1 MKALR
6 TLYEQLGVDQ
16 YYKQYAA
23 QYVNPHL
30 AQIQA
35 LLVQNQQNLD
45 YSSILDLCAGG
56 GEVSAVVQS
65 LGHQQITASDPY
77 THQLYRKNMGFEP
90 FKWSFDDIIRGKI
103 QGQYSTVICSF
114 AMHLCPLNQ
123 LYPLLVQLFG
133 TSAVVVVIS
142 PHKRPVLDIY
152 EGVELRFEDYSL
164 TKKGKKVF
172 LKAYNYAYINP

>member
-6 TLYEQLGVDQ
+6 TLYEHLGVEQ

-30 AQIQA
+30 AQIQD
-35 LLVQNQQNLD
+35 LLLKNKQNLD
-45 YSSILDLCAGG
+45 YSSILDFCAGG

-65 LGHQQITASDPY
+65 LGHQKIAASDPY
-77 THQLYRKNMGFEP
+77 TQQLFFRNMGFEP
-90 FKWSFDDIIRGKI
+90 QKWSFEDIIRGKI

-114 AMHLCPLNQ
+114 AMHLCPLKQ
-123 LYPLLVQLFG
+123 LYPLIVQLFG
-133 TSAVVVVIS
+133 TTAVVVIIS
-142 PHKRPVLDIY
+142 PHKRPILDIY
-152 EGVELRFEDYSL
+152 EGVELRFEDYSF

-172 LKAYNYAYINP
+172 LRAYNYAYV